1 MEVEKKTVKD
11 IIKEEVQKQGEFNAE
26 AAKNIKERIYAI
38 MANMLYLDIIK
49 KTIVVEDNK
58 Q

>member
-1 MEVEKKTVKD
+1 MEIEKKTVKD
-11 IIKEEVQKQGEFNAE
+11 IIKEEAQKHGEFSAE
-26 AAKNIKERIYAI
+26 SVKNIEERIYAI

-49 KTIVVEDNK
+49 KTIVVEDKK

>member
-1 MEVEKKTVKD
+1 MEVGKKTVKD

-26 AAKNIKERIYAI
+26 AAKNIEERIYAI

-49 KTIVVEDNK
+49 KTIVVEDKK

>member
-1 MEVEKKTVKD
+1 MTN
-11 IIKEEVQKQGEFNAE
+11 EERI
-26 AAKNIKERIYAI
+26 KNIEERIYAI